1 MANNNPT
8 IPPETRKTMNNMNDI
23 LSKLKEKLSCDSACQ
38 KKRTADELKQKWLN
52 AERQA
57 KNSGEEIESAKKN
70 YYLYAEGKNGYNNLK
85 KSEYIHSTADYEKNA
100 SANHKKL
107 VNEINNLLERY
118 EFNLEH
124 KESLFELSDI
134 KIKENKELENKID
147 DYGKT
152 IFTNER
158 KVIYENH
165 DMARIMTYNKILI
178 FIYYG
183 LFILFLIIG
192 NFFSDK
198 LYTSPKIWAVLIFY
212 VIFPFTLAWIVRHL
226 FAIKN
231 KISYLFNNKVYKNVY
246 TNI

>member
-1 MANNNPT
+1 MASPT

-107 VNEINNLLERY
+107 VNEIN
-118 EFNLEH
+118 
-124 KESLFELSDI
+124 
-134 KIKENKELENKID
+134 ENKELEDKID
-147 DYGKT
+147 EYGKT

-165 DMARIMTYNKILI
+165 DMGRIMTYNKILI

-183 LFILFLIIG
+183 LLLLFLIIG